1 MSPHPSAPSSTHP
14 RALSPRAWGALAVVG
29 LVVAFSLSSTLVKS
43 AESPGVLVAFWR
55 LAMVSVVWNVYLRLT
70 GRRVTLRHV
79 RQAFI
84 PGVFFGVNL
93 ATFFVGA
100 TNNSVAN
107 AALIGSL
114 SPFLIVPIGAKLF
127 KEYNDPRALLFALLA
142 FGGTA
147 IVLLNAPPN
156 GDASLRGNVFG
167 VLAMLLWVGYVV
179 STRHF
184 RRDMDVATFM
194 ATISPI
200 AAVAVLPLAIANGD
214 MFGMSARGWAYTL
227 VLTFL
232 TGVAAHGLLVFAQ
245 RTIQIGTIG
254 IAQVA
259 QPALAVVWSFL
270 LLGET
275 VRPWQV
281 VGHRDRDE
289 RSAGV
294 PGVERTWQPGPT
306 GRGPGRSG
314 HRDER
319 DIRTDGAAR
328 RSPEPPHDGRVTVGS
343 SDVLPTQ
350 CASVRSRSVMTWAAA
365 SMRRSAASHQVT
377 GRAAVAE
384 LRLRCARAHRGRRPR
399 RGHRSSRRASSR
411 IDHQTFLGAWHL
423 IRGVHG
429 GQQALAERGLLSA
442 AGVAV
447 PGGRGFERRPRRRD
461 LHRPHAGPD
470 PDSPA
475 PAPPAARRRWPG
487 PCRSRARKVAEP
499 VS

>member
-1 MSPHPSAPSSTHP
+1 MTPPPAKLHP
-14 RALSPRAWGALAVVG
+14 RAFSPTTWGALAVVG
-29 LVVAFSLSSTLVKS
+29 LVIAFSLSSTLVKS

-127 KEYNDPRALLFALLA
+127 REYNHPRALLFAVLA
-142 FGGTA
+142 FGGAAT
-147 IVLLNAPPN
+147 VLLNAPAN

-167 VLAMLLWVGYVV
+167 VLAMFLWVGYVV
-179 STRHF
+179 ATRHF

-200 AAVAVLPLAIANGD
+200 AAVAVLPLAVANGD
-214 MFGMSARGWAYTL
+214 MFEMSGTGWAYTL
-227 VLTFL
+227 VLMFL

-270 LLGET
+270 LLDER

-281 VGHRDRDE
+281 LGIAVVMG
-289 RSAGV
+289 GLL
-294 PGVERTWQPGPT
+294 GFL
-306 GRGPGRSG
+306 
-314 HRDER
+314 
-319 DIRTDGAAR
+319 
-328 RSPEPPHDGRVTVGS
+328 
-343 SDVLPTQ
+343 VLN
-350 CASVRSRSVMTWAAA
+350 
-365 SMRRSAASHQVT
+365 
-377 GRAAVAE
+377 
-384 LRLRCARAHRGRRPR
+384 
-399 RGHRSSRRASSR
+399 
-411 IDHQTFLGAWHL
+411 
-423 IRGVHG
+423 
-429 GQQALAERGLLSA
+429 ERG
-442 AGVAV
+442 
-447 PGGRGFERRPRRRD
+447 
-461 LHRPHAGPD
+461 
-470 PDSPA
+470 
-475 PAPPAARRRWPG
+475 
-487 PCRSRARKVAEP
+487 SRARRVVDPGDAVIATSETSGP
-499 VS
+499 VVLPSPRARRFGRGR

>member
-1 MSPHPSAPSSTHP
+1 MTPPSLSERL

-29 LVVAFSLSSTLVKS
+29 LVCAFSLSSTLVKS

-55 LAMVSVVWNVYLRLT
+55 LTMVSVLWNVYLRLT

-127 KEYNDPRALLFALLA
+127 KEYNNPRALVFALLA
-142 FGGTA
+142 FGGAA
-147 IVLLNAPPN
+147 IVLLNAPAS

-167 VLAMLLWVGYVV
+167 VLAMFLWVGYVV

-194 ATISPI
+194 STISPI

-214 MFGMSARGWAYTL
+214 VFGMSGTGWAYTL
-227 VLTFL
+227 ALTFVI
-232 TGVAAHGLLVFAQ
+232 GVAAHGLLVFAQ

-270 LLGET
+270 ILGER

-281 VGHRDRDE
+281 VGIAIVMSGLLAFLTLNE
-289 RSAGV
+289 RGSRARVDVDPGEAVIATSETAGPV
-294 PGVERTWQPGPT
+294 VLPA
-306 GRGPGRSG
+306 
-314 HRDER
+314 D
-319 DIRTDGAAR
+319 
-328 RSPEPPHDGRVTVGS
+328 SPEPPVRR
-343 SDVLPTQ
+343 P
-350 CASVRSRSVMTWAAA
+350 RSRGFL
-365 SMRRSAASHQVT
+365 RRSASPSERRF
-377 GRAAVAE
+377 G
-384 LRLRCARAHRGRRPR
+384 RGR
-399 RGHRSSRRASSR
+399 
-411 IDHQTFLGAWHL
+411 
-423 IRGVHG
+423 
-429 GQQALAERGLLSA
+429 
-442 AGVAV
+442 
-447 PGGRGFERRPRRRD
+447 
-461 LHRPHAGPD
+461 
-470 PDSPA
+470 
-475 PAPPAARRRWPG
+475 
-487 PCRSRARKVAEP
+487 
-499 VS
+499 